1 MNRRS
6 IVSLALSSGAVAIA
20 VPAFAFSQ
28 ASRASDTP
36 PETLKVTIPNHVA
49 VDIAATPDDVWRAIR
64 EEYGEAKKF
73 RAFARVE
80 PLDDPAAIF
89 GGYRMT
95 VEKDGVVVDD
105 RIIHLIERDEKAMRL
120 SLFANYLQFPG
131 GLEVYA
137 TYRAQQMATRTRYAI
152 DCFTRVGIPTPASGK
167 REDVAA
173 AVAEIAAE
181 SDKYLID
188 YLDSIR
194 TRLEAAARPAPH

>member
-1 MNRRS
+1 MSTRTDTLFPYPTRFRS
-6 IVSLALSSGAVAIA
+6 
-20 VPAFAFSQ
+20 
-28 ASRASDTP
+28 
-36 PETLKVTIPNHVA
+36 
-49 VDIAATPDDVWRAIR
+49 R

-73 RAFARVE
+73 RAFAKVA

-95 VEKDGVVVDD
+95 VEKDGMAVDD
-105 RIIHLIERDEKAMRL
+105 RIVHIIERDEKARRL
-120 SLFANYLQFPG
+120 SLFANYLLFPG

-137 TYRAQQMATRTRYAI
+137 TYQAQPTATRTRYAI
-152 DCFTRVGIPTPASGK
+152 DCFSRVGIPTPTSGK

-194 TRLEAAARPAPH
+194 TRLEAAASPAPH